1 MKLSY
6 KLSGHAAAELERVR
20 TEIINIAAE
29 TTVSYVE
36 IDLTDVE
43 SPDSLFLGQMLRLH
57 LALRGM
63 GAELKLTNLSRSSEM
78 VFRNSSLDRV
88 MRIPGA
94 SSQGATL

>member
-1 MKLSY
+1 MKLAY
-6 KLSGHAAAELERVR
+6 KLSGHAAAELERIR
-20 TEIINIAAE
+20 TEIVNLSAD
-29 TTVSYVE
+29 TTISSVE

-88 MRIPGA
+88 MRIPGGA
-94 SSQGATL
+94 SQGIST

>member
-6 KLSGHAAAELERVR
+6 KLSGHAVTELERIR
-20 TEIINIAAE
+20 TEVLNLASDATI
-29 TTVSYVE
+29 SSVE

-63 GAELKLTNLSRSSEM
+63 GAELKLTNLSRSSES
-78 VFRNSSLDRV
+78 VFRKSSLDRV
-88 MRIPGA
+88 MRIPGGT
-94 SSQGATL
+94 SQGISP